1 MDYPSGAVAIVGVA
15 ESDLG
20 SVPDKTALHLQAQ
33 AATRALADAGLTK
46 DDVDAHFTAGVS
58 GMYGMQVAEYL
69 GIRPR
74 FTDSTAVGGSS
85 FVIHVEHAAAAIA
98 AGLCDV
104 ALITYGSTQRSDRSR
119 RLGGRANP
127 IERQTQFEVPYGPL
141 LPIGAYA
148 LAAQRHMYEYGTT
161 SEQLAAIAVQTRQWA
176 QMNPVAFMRD
186 PLTIEDVLASP
197 LVSSPLHLLDI
208 CLVTDGGGAVV
219 VTSAERAADL
229 PKPPVY
235 VLGSAEAHTH
245 NGISQMPDLTRT
257 PAAMTGPLAFARAG
271 LTPADVDVAELYD
284 SFTITVLLT
293 LEDLGFCPKGG
304 GRAVRRRGTTGTR
317 RYAADEHQRRWP
329 LVLSPGDVRYLYHH
343 RGGTPAPR
351 RVRPAPGAERAHCAL
366 SRYGWCPVEQRNT
379 AARPR
384 ADGVKTGGQR

>member
-1 MDYPSGAVAIVGVA
+1 MSYPSGAVAIVGVA

-20 SVPDKTALHLQAQ
+20 SVPDKTVLHLQAQ
-33 AATRALADAGLTK
+33 AAARALADAGLTK
-46 DDVDAHFTAGVS
+46 ADVDAHFTAGVS
-58 GMYGMQVAEYL
+58 SMYGMQVAEYL

-98 AGLCDV
+98 AGLCQV

-127 IERQTQFEVPYGPL
+127 VERQTQFEVPYGPL

-148 LAAQRHMYEYGTT
+148 MAAHRHMHEYGTT

-176 QMNPVAFMRD
+176 QLNPVAFMRD
-186 PLTIEDVLASP
+186 PLTVEDVLASP

-208 CLVTDGGGAVV
+208 CLVTDGGGALV

-257 PAAMTGPLAFARAG
+257 PAAITGPLAFARAG

-293 LEDLGFCPKGG
+293 LEDLGFCPKGEG
-304 GRAVRRRGTTGTR
+304 GAFAAEGRLGPGGTLPTNTNGGGLSYCHPGMYGIFTVIEAVRQLRGECGPRQVPNARIALCHGMGGVLSSSGTLLLGRERPARRRG
-317 RYAADEHQRRWP
+317 
-329 LVLSPGDVRYLYHH
+329 
-343 RGGTPAPR
+343 GGA
-351 RVRPAPGAERAHCAL
+351 
-366 SRYGWCPVEQRNT
+366 
-379 AARPR
+379 
-384 ADGVKTGGQR
+384 